1 MEYLSSLVGK
11 DEETIVEAIKEMA
24 ENVEKVQVQ
33 AKLIE
38 ELNNRL
44 EDNKEEIHYMRRKVD
59 QKYDIIEDVENE
71 LDTMEQKYEDAMKH
85 DLNALEMLI
94 SE

>member
-1 MEYLSSLVGK
+1 M
-11 DEETIVEAIKEMA
+11 
-24 ENVEKVQVQ
+24 
-33 AKLIE
+33 
-38 ELNNRL
+38 
-44 EDNKEEIHYMRRKVD
+44 EDNKEEIHYLRRKVD